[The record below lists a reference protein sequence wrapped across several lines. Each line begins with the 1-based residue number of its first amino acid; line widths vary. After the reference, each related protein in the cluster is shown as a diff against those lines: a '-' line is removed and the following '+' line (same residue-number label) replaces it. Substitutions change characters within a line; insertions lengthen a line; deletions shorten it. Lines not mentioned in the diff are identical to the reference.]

1 MREYIRENKAAY
13 EAIKAKMEAEHMG
26 RTVLMH
32 KGEVVDI
39 FDESEDA
46 YMAGC
51 EKYGPGH
58 FMIQLVGQRPLYIG
72 MHALCMPTQE

>member
-1 MREYIRENKAAY
+1 MEAHIEENYTAY
-13 EAIKAKMEAEHMG
+13 EAMQEKLEAEHMG
-26 RTVLMH
+26 RTVLIH

-51 EKYGPGH
+51 DRYGLGQ
-58 FMIQLVGQRPLYIG
+58 FMIHLVGQRPVPIG
-72 MHALCMPTQE
+72 MRAFRFPTQE